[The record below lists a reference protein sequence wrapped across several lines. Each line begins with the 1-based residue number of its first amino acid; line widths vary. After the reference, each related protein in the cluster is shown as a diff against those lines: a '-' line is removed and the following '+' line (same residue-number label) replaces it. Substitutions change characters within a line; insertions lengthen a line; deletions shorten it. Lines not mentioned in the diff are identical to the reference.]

1 MTEVQAVE
9 QGILRA
15 VARLLLIGAL
25 VGILGFTVYQFYVHS
40 ESYQDRKGQEQL
52 MRDLGGTPR

>member
-1 MTEVQAVE
+1 MTDAQAVE

-15 VARLLLIGAL
+15 VARLFLIGVL
-25 VGILGFTVYQFYVHS
+25 IGIIVFSVYTLYTSS

-52 MRDLGGTPR
+52 MRDLRGTR